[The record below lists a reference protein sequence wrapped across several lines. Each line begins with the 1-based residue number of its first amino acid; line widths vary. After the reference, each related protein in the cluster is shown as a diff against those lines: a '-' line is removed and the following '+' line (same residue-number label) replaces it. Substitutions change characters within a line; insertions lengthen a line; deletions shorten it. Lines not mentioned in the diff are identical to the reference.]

1 LPPSTTEKGYG
12 YSIKALALLLD
23 EGIDARLII
32 IGEGYERD
40 YLEGLVARF
49 KLTDRVILPG
59 YREDAKKYLPYFN
72 VFVISSL
79 TEGLPVTL
87 LKAMQAGV
95 PIVSTRVG
103 DVPEV
108 LDNGKAGILVDTPS
122 SQDLADAIKKLISFP
137 ELGERMA
144 EKAKTIVKQNYSS
157 QNMATQYLNIYRAVP
172 SRRSMPRRGT
182 TKSSGVARSIPHG

>member
-1 LPPSTTEKGYG
+1 M
-12 YSIKALALLLD
+12 INALALLLD

-40 YLEGLVARF
+40 YLEGLVARL
-49 KLTDRVILPG
+49 KLKDRVMLPG

-79 TEGLPVTL
+79 TEGLPITL
-87 LKAMQAGV
+87 LVAIQAGV
-95 PIVSTRVG
+95 PVISTRVG
-103 DVPEV
+103 GVPVV

-137 ELGERMA
+137 ELGKQIA
-144 EKAKTIVKQNYSS
+144 EKAKTIVRQNYSS
-157 QNMATQYLNIYRAVP
+157 QNMAVEYLNIYRAAKLSTNVNN
-172 SRRSMPRRGT
+172 RFG
-182 TKSSGVARSIPHG
+182 